1 MMLYLLKRFNLL
13 VFTLLVLSLAS
24 YWLVMVFPGDPLT
37 NMSGVITNSERE
49 RITLEAFYD
58 FERNSAMQFLRYL
71 ELLWNGNWGI
81 SFISGQ
87 PLFEEI
93 IFYLP
98 ASIELSAYALLLSL
112 VIGIPVGIFAGL
124 KHGTFSDYSLLTASL
139 IGYSIPVF
147 WLALLL
153 ILVFSLQFGW
163 FPISGRVSLLYEIP
177 HQTGFIIYDILNSN
191 MPAKEA
197 ALMDALSHLFLP
209 TISIALVT
217 TTIIIR
223 ITRHSIISVMNADY
237 ILAAYAK
244 GLSSTQVF
252 WKHGFRNA
260 LLPIMP
266 QIAMQFTTLLTNA
279 MIVETIFS
287 WPGIGHWLM
296 QAIYQQD
303 YPAIRAGMLAVAG
316 IVVLF
321 NVSVDLIHNFT
332 NPHRMSQNRAEI

>member
-1 MMLYLLKRFNLL
+1 MMLYLLRRFNLL
-13 VFTLLVLSLAS
+13 AFTLLMLSLAS
-24 YWLVMVFPGDPLT
+24 YWLVFVFPGDPLT
-37 NMSGVITNSERE
+37 NMSGIIPSSEQE
-49 RITLEAFYD
+49 KVTLQAFYD
-58 FERNSAMQFLRYL
+58 LEKNNVMQFVRYL
-71 ELLWNGNWGI
+71 ELLWDGNWGV
-81 SFISGQ
+81 SFASGQ

-98 ASIELSAYALLLSL
+98 ASIELSAYALILSL
-112 VIGIPVGIFAGL
+112 IVGIPVGIFAGL
-124 KHGTFSDYSLLTASL
+124 KHGKFSDYSLLTASL
-139 IGYSIPVF
+139 VGYSVPVF

-153 ILVFSLQFGW
+153 ILIFSLQFSW

-177 HQTGFIIYDILNSN
+177 HQSGFIIYDILNSN
-191 MPAKEA
+191 MYNKQA
-197 ALMDALSHLFLP
+197 ALIDALSHLLLP
-209 TISIALVT
+209 TISISLVT
-217 TTIIIR
+217 TTVIIR
-223 ITRHSIISVMNADY
+223 ITRRSIINVMTSDY
-237 ILAAYAK
+237 IRAAYAK
-244 GLSSTQVF
+244 GLSNTQVF

-321 NVSVDLIHNFT
+321 NVCIDLIHSFT
-332 NPHRMSQNRAEI
+332 DPQRMNQNRAEI